1 MDHELDT
8 ERIDA
13 VLDVLKKQS
22 PLTINQEKY
31 CTDSCVDRFL
41 KARGD
46 NVKKAAKH
54 LRAVLSWRDT
64 IRTDQLIADEF
75 SSELAEGLAYVA
87 GYDDDAR
94 PVLVFRIKQDYLKFH
109 TQKSYLRLLV
119 FTLEVAISI
128 MSKFVDQFVLL
139 YDASSFRSAPAFLNI
154 YMMTLKVISEYYP
167 GRLHKSFVVDP
178 PSIFSC
184 LWKGS
189 RPFVEQWTATTIVS
203 SPSVDEESRRDDHA
217 ESNILSSYPHRT
229 TSLRL
234 DASPAITKS
243 KGGGGGG
250 AAAGGGSTSS
260 RFVFTVSHL
269 DSLKPWYLSS
279 VAPAPRAPASAVPT
293 ASSPSV
299 AAGAKARSFSFAS
312 PASRSALTPTRGTA
326 QCSNKQPRT
335 PMPSFLQSPFS
346 FGKRGEKESSS
357 SSSSRS
363 RESFKIMY
371 SRFYTRPYDEMVY
384 RSKMRPPLG
393 GLLSIVS
400 PHLLKQQRRQRI

>member
-13 VLDVLKKQS
+13 VLDILKKQS

-109 TQKSYLRLLV
+109 TQKSYLRFLV

-203 SPSVDEESRRDDHA
+203 SPSVDDEPRRDDHA

-243 KGGGGGG
+243 KGP
-250 AAAGGGSTSS
+250 AAGGGSTSS
-260 RFVFTVSHL
+260 RFAFTVSHL

-293 ASSPSV
+293 TSSSPSI

-312 PASRSALTPTRGTA
+312 PPSSSMVTPTRGTG
-326 QCSNKQPRT
+326 QCSSNRQPRT

-346 FGKRGEKESSS
+346 FGKKGEKE
-357 SSSSRS
+357 SSRS
-363 RESFKIMY
+363 RESFKITY

-400 PHLLKQQRRQRI
+400 PHLLKQQRRQRIL